1 MTAIKMDLSVINSVI
16 IMIILINTIGAIV
29 TVFRRPRSITS
40 ILAWLMTLTFFPI
53 IGFIVY
59 LFCGRGID
67 GETVYKFDNEDRKK
81 IGEINARIHQHNLKY
96 HRSVNTSGS
105 KLLERYLRN
114 VEESPL
120 AKGNDIQLYLDGEE
134 KFSALFED
142 IRNATDNIHVEYYAF
157 FPDKIGTAFRDLLVE
172 KAQAGVEIRV
182 IYDPW
187 GAKGSTASFF
197 APIQEAGGRVT
208 PFITSRD
215 LIRKTR
221 LNYHL
226 HRKIVVVDGQIGWT
240 GGFNVGDQY
249 LGEYERFGYW
259 RDTHARIVGT
269 AVFSLQEIFIKDWNA
284 SVKNKKQQLQYA
296 DNYFVEPTGYVGNV
310 AMQIVS
316 DGPENNVDILKSAY
330 VKMLLAAEEKVWIQT
345 PYLIPD
351 DTVINAILIA
361 KQSGVDVRIMVP
373 SMPDHPFIYRATQ
386 YYCNLL
392 QKNGVKIYQ
401 YQKDGKGF
409 LHAKTIL
416 MDDTICSVGSTNQD
430 IRSYSLNFEV
440 SAFIYDQETTLEMQQ
455 IFLKDMADCFE
466 LTDEM
471 IASQS
476 RWLRFK
482 QNFSRLLSPIL

>member
-1 MTAIKMDLSVINSVI
+1 MDFQREMSMLNIALSLL
-16 IMIILINTIGAIV
+16 ILINTIGAVI

-40 ILAWLMTLTFFPI
+40 ILAWLMTLTFLPV

-67 GETVYKFDNEDRKK
+67 GETVYRFDNEDQKR
-81 IGEINARIHQHNLKY
+81 IGEINALIHKNNQEY
-96 HRSVNTSGS
+96 HRSVNTTGS

-120 AKGNDIQLYLDGEE
+120 AKGNSINLYTDGKE

-142 IRNATDNIHVEYYAF
+142 IRQATDHIHVEYYAF
-157 FPDKIGTAFRDLLVE
+157 FPDRIGTDFRDLLVE
-172 KAQAGVEIRV
+172 KAQAGIEVRL

-187 GAKGSTASFF
+187 GAKGSGPNFF
-197 APIQEAGGRVT
+197 APLVAAGGQVT
-208 PFITSRD
+208 AFITSRD

-226 HRKIVVVDGQIGWT
+226 HRKIVVIDGQIGWT

-259 RDTHARIVGT
+259 RDTHARFVGT
-269 AVFSLQEIFIKDWNA
+269 ASFTLQEIFLKDWNA
-284 SVKNKKQQLQYA
+284 SVRKKGNQLNYEER
-296 DNYFVEPTGYVGNV
+296 YFVIPEAEVGNV
-310 AMQIVS
+310 AIQVVS
-316 DGPENNVDILKSAY
+316 DGPENKVDILKSAF
-330 VKMLLAAEEKVWIQT
+330 VKMLLAAEDKVWIQT

-351 DTVINAILIA
+351 DTMINALLIA
-361 KQSGVDVRIMVP
+361 AQSGVDVRIMVP

-386 YYCNLL
+386 YYCNYLH
-392 QKNGVKIYQ
+392 QHGIKIYQ

-409 LHAKTIL
+409 LHAKTFV

-440 SAFIYDQETTLEMQQ
+440 SAFIYDEATTLEMQR
-455 IFLKDMADCFE
+455 IFEKDMADCFL
-466 LTDEM
+466 LTDEL
-471 IASQS
+471 IAKQS